1 MPKPPAGEDRF
12 LDLEIPDWFVL
23 DALTEEHGWL
33 DWGFYGRHQVERLE
47 DGSYVCLGDGV
58 PIYLR
63 CLAHRDE
70 GFDAVD
76 GTGRRLIYRLR
87 PHPPPGQ
94 F

>member
-1 MPKPPAGEDRF
+1 MPPKPPPGHDRF
-12 LDLEIPDWFVL
+12 LDVEIPEWFVL
-23 DALTEEHGWL
+23 DALTEHGWL

-47 DGSYVCLGDGV
+47 DGTYVCLGPGV
-58 PIYLR
+58 PIFLR
-63 CLAHRDE
+63 CLAHREE

-87 PHPPPGQ
+87 PHPAPGQ